1 MNANEQHTGGSRHTP
16 VVQPWASVFRDPRG
30 GPARIAIEQTTRNQ
44 FRLLVGFRYH
54 GRTREFLVT
63 PEDLPTTDLT
73 SVPGPL
79 RWFVS
84 RYGTHTL
91 AALLHDHLVRNG
103 AGLDPPVDR
112 IEADGVFREA
122 LGYLDVPPI
131 RRTLMWAAVVFGTRW
146 ASGGA
151 RRAALAAWVAAAAI
165 GTITFLVAALGGNLT
180 LSAAAFVAPL
190 AGAALWGR
198 QAVAGMAAGY
208 AAPWLLP
215 PTALGAAGYGVY
227 WLLERATL
235 RLFPESADTDRP
247 MPYEE
252 F

>member
-1 MNANEQHTGGSRHTP
+1 MSSNEEQTERPRYTP
-16 VVQPWASVFRDPRG
+16 SVQPWASVFRDPKG
-30 GPARIAIEQTTRNQ
+30 GPARIAIEQTTRNE

-54 GRTREFLVT
+54 GKSREFVVT
-63 PEDLPTTDLT
+63 PQDLPTTDLT

-91 AALLHDHLVRNG
+91 AALLHDHLIRNG
-103 AGLDPPVDR
+103 ARLDPPVDR
-112 IEADGVFREA
+112 IEADTIFREA

-146 ASGGA
+146 AAGGT

-165 GTITFLVAALGGNLT
+165 GTITFIATALAGNLM
-180 LSAAAFVAPL
+180 LSAAAFFAPL
-190 AGAALWGR
+190 VGAALWGR

-208 AAPWLLP
+208 AATWLLP
-215 PTALGAAGYGVY
+215 PTVLGAAGYGVY
-227 WLLERATL
+227 WILERTTL

-247 MPYEE
+247 TPYEE